1 MPHLHTGARAGVGWD
16 RVPTA
21 SVQRIEDEADA
32 MDKGMNPKGD
42 AGEPTT
48 GVVGSSRSKKPSK
61 GACTA
66 QCSCTWC
73 CCSWQRS
80 VEPWRSS
87 CGRGARTYRA
97 PGCTIPPRAA
107 PSASSH
113 AFPRRQPYPIG
124 YTRVS
129 LSSRSRRRAACSR
142 WRPLTKRARAY
153 RVRALVCAIRRLV
166 HKRQTSHLRS
176 TQTAGPRRPRQ

>member
-32 MDKGMNPKGD
+32 MDKGMNPNGD

-124 YTRVS
+124 YTRAVS
-129 LSSRSRRRAACSR
+129 LSLSTPRGVQPLAPADKKSPRVPRAGACLRHPPFSTQKADQPPAQYADGRAA
-142 WRPLTKRARAY
+142 
-153 RVRALVCAIRRLV
+153 
-166 HKRQTSHLRS
+166 
-176 TQTAGPRRPRQ
+176 RPRQ